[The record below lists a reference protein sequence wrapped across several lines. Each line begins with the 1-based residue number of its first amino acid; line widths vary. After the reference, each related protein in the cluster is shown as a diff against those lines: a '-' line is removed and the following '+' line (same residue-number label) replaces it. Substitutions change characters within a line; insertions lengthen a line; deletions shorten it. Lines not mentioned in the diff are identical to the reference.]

1 MLSPGDNYGQ
11 PLPGAPSTE
20 LCTTALARTWG
31 EALTEAVP
39 TLTVLGGSVALLA
52 GALRDLRSSSRDQ
65 HVLQGG
71 RRGVAV

>member
-1 MLSPGDNYGQ
+1 MLSPGDKDGQ

-31 EALTEAVP
+31 EVLTDAVLTLAVP
-39 TLTVLGGSVALLA
+39 GGSVALLA
-52 GALRDLRSSSRDQ
+52 GTLRDLRSSSRDQ

-71 RRGVAV
+71 RRGLAV

>member
-1 MLSPGDNYGQ
+1 MLSPGDNDGQ

-31 EALTEAVP
+31 EALTDAVP
-39 TLTVLGGSVALLA
+39 TLAVPGGSVALLA
-52 GALRDLRSSSRDQ
+52 GTLRDLQSSSRDQ